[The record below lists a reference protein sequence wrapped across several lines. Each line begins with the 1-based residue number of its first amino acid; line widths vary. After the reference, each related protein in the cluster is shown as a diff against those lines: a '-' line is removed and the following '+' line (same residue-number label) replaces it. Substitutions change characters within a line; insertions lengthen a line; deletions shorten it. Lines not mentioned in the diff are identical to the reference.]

1 MFHASSAP
9 SSQQP
14 GGEPADIG
22 HHNTYLA
29 LPPPPPSQGA
39 VEMMLRAM
47 PMVLMF
53 ITGVSIGAVALQRI
67 NSLEE
72 WRTRQQRESF
82 TLNDAAALK
91 AELLAEMRIMRV
103 ETETSMER
111 LRGFADESRRRIVA
125 LEDAAFGRNTDGNF
139 PR

>member
-14 GGEPADIG
+14 GGEPVDIG

-29 LPPPPPSQGA
+29 LPPSPMQGT
-39 VEMMLRAM
+39 VEMMIRAV

-72 WRTRQQRESF
+72 WRTRQQHKSF

>member
-1 MFHASSAP
+1 MFHATSAP
-9 SSQQP
+9 PNQQV
-14 GGEPADIG
+14 GAEPVDIG

-29 LPPPPPSQGA
+29 LPPPPMQGA
-39 VEMMLRAM
+39 VEMMIRAV

-72 WRTRQQRESF
+72 WRARQQQESF

-103 ETETSMER
+103 ESETSMER
-111 LRGFADESRRRIVA
+111 LRGFADESRRRVVA
-125 LEDAAFGRNTDGNF
+125 LEDAAFGRNTDGYL

>member
-1 MFHASSAP
+1 
-9 SSQQP
+9 
-14 GGEPADIG
+14 
-22 HHNTYLA
+22 
-29 LPPPPPSQGA
+29 
-39 VEMMLRAM
+39 
-47 PMVLMF
+47 
-53 ITGVSIGAVALQRI
+53 VALQRI